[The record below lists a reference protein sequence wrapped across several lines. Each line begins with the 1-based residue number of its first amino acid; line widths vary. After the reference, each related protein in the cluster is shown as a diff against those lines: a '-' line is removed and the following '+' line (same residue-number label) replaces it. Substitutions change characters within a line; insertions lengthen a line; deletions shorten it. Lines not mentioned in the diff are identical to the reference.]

1 MHGRPES
8 RDDDRDHTRDQNSD
22 PSPDQ
27 SPDQKEG
34 FDRLEAAVA
43 RLAESHRHLQT
54 ENAKIRRDFGDAT
67 RRVRTLDGQ
76 LIAANQRRQDACK
89 RIDELI
95 AHLDQLDSQL
105 DHELDERAEP
115 GAPEDE

>member
-8 RDDDRDHTRDQNSD
+8 RDDSRDQDSH
-22 PSPDQ
+22 Q
-27 SPDQKEG
+27 EKG

-43 RLAESHRHLQT
+43 RLAESHRQLQT
-54 ENAKIRRDFGDAT
+54 ENAKIRRELGDAA

-105 DHELDERAEP
+105 DHELDERAVP
-115 GAPEDE
+115 GAPEDD